1 MSYLVYRKINV
12 VCGFQKGAA
21 DIKRLLNIRRSKA
34 DMQNETTR
42 QIQKLVGRYFVVL
55 SRLPIQSV
63 NNTTS
68 LNHNASLLR
77 SLHHEYLILDRC
89 LTNLFEKDFG
99 DIQFCKILIPIT
111 KLLKNRNAC
120 IYKIYAMIFT
130 SISTGPTSA

>member
-1 MSYLVYRKINV
+1 MCLSSVRYQLVIVKSAKVSYLVYREIDV

-42 QIQKLVGRYFVVL
+42 QIQKLVGCYFVVL

-77 SLHHEYLILDRC
+77 SLHHEYIILDRC
-89 LTNLFEKDFG
+89 LTNLFER
-99 DIQFCKILIPIT
+99 ILV
-111 KLLKNRNAC
+111 
-120 IYKIYAMIFT
+120 IFN
-130 SISTGPTSA
+130 SAKYLFLSPNF